1 MNVPKAGCLGLL
13 VLITL
18 GGLGSASAEDTE
30 RRAKHLG
37 TAIPTTEEIV
47 NSLQLPCEQ
56 VPGCSR
62 QIQMRERVTLTKPVE
77 TSISTSLVNFETGSS
92 KLSRTASKALDA
104 YATALQDPRAKGAIT
119 IEGHADKRGSDE
131 INDPLSQARAEV
143 VVSYL
148 TSKGVDPSRLK
159 AVGKGSHAPIDL
171 VDPTNGLNRRVE
183 FVVIHPAGEEVKQ

>member
-1 MNVPKAGCLGLL
+1 MNVQKAAYLGLL

-18 GGLGSASAEDTE
+18 GGLGSASAADTE
-30 RRAKHLG
+30 RLAKHLG
-37 TAIPTTEEIV
+37 TAIPSAEEIV

-62 QIQMRERVTLTKPVE
+62 QIRMREPVTLSKPIE

-92 KLSRTASKALDA
+92 KLSGTANKVLDA
-104 YATALQDPRAKGAIT
+104 FATALQDPRASGAIT
-119 IEGHADKRGSDE
+119 VEGHADKRGSDK
-131 INDPLSQARAEV
+131 INDPLSQARAEA

-159 AVGKGSHAPIDL
+159 AEGKGSRAPMDL
-171 VDPTNGLNRRVE
+171 VDPTNRLNRRVE
-183 FVVIHPAGEEVKQ
+183 FVVSYPAGAHVKQ